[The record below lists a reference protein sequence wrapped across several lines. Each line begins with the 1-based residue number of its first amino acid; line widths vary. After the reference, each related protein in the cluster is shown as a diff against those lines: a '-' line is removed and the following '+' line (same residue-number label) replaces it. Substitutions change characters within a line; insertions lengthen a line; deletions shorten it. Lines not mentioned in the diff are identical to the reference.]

1 MIKKIK
7 LNRIAAIGVAA
18 SLILGGF
25 EFFEVYLGGVSKL
38 DLHMPLGVIASL
50 LANFFVSSAGDPASA
65 ISQQVFAYH
74 FMWICRVL
82 STFIFATSFWYCNDT
97 SRHSSVRQIKSIFL
111 VQLLIGVS
119 GLSSLLCILAAEFA
133 LLLPWRQAQRWLGLQ
148 MISYAVIHL
157 YYLFGYGLLFSRDE
171 IEIGLFFLLAQC
183 LLYFICFIAV
193 YGLMRERRRSLNL
206 SASHAQLLAT
216 QAMLGDAVRASERIR
231 ISRDLHDII
240 GHHLTALN
248 LHLDLA
254 QRQAHNVNGADLQTS
269 LGIARELAQALLS
282 EVRGVVSIERQQ
294 QKIDLAYALETLC
307 AGVPRPAITLEL
319 DKTLEIDS
327 AVLAH
332 TLFCCVQ
339 ESITNCVRHA
349 NATTLHIKLE
359 QDDLAIRVAIT
370 DNGIGR
376 RTQSE
381 NNGLR
386 GMRERLEQIGGQ
398 LILDNLSEG
407 GFRLVILI
415 PRTTLQVPA

>member
-25 EFFEVYLGGVSKL
+25 EFFEVYLGGVGKL

-50 LANFFVSSAGDPASA
+50 LAKNFASSAGDPGSA

-74 FMWICRVL
+74 FMWISRVL
-82 STFIFATSFWYCNDT
+82 STFLFAASFWYCNDL
-97 SRHSSVRQIKSIFL
+97 SRHSSARQIKSIFL

-119 GLSSLLCILAAEFA
+119 DLSSLLCVLAAEFA
-133 LLLPWRQAQRWLGLQ
+133 LLLPRRQAQRWLGLQ
-148 MISYAVIHL
+148 MISYALIHL

-171 IEIGLFFLLAQC
+171 IEIGLFFLVAQW
-183 LLYFICFIAV
+183 LLYFICYMVV

-216 QAMLGDAVRASERIR
+216 QAMLGDAVRASERLR

-254 QRQAHNVNGADLQTS
+254 QRQAHNVNAADLQTS

-327 AVLAH
+327 ALLAH
-332 TLFCCVQ
+332 TLFSCIQ

-349 NATTLHIKLE
+349 NASSLHIKLE
-359 QDDLAIRVAIT
+359 HDDFAIRLAIT

-376 RTQSE
+376 QTQSE
-381 NNGLR
+381 NNGLC

-398 LILDNLSEG
+398 LILDNPPEG
-407 GFRLVILI
+407 GFRLDILI
-415 PRTTLQVPA
+415 PRTSLQVPA